1 MLTVFNDHYQVPE
14 LEELIAQFSGG
25 FSFSVSD
32 MMPARSYMS
41 NIKDIM
47 GFPKLLKAGTESERP
62 EEVAAAVEFV
72 LEGLHLNKRL
82 NKSMLNGKTVYRR

>member
-1 MLTVFNDHYQVPE
+1 
-14 LEELIAQFSGG
+14 
-25 FSFSVSD
+25 
-32 MMPARSYMS
+32 MS

-47 GFPKLLKAGTESERP
+47 GMPKLLKTVTESERP

-82 NKSMLNGKTVYRR
+82 NKSMLEGRVVYRR